1 MEKYTYDNPNYLIP
15 PVCYDPFVYKQ
26 YRYFVDGKYAGEL
39 FFSYQVDCMFR
50 SIESGAVSV
59 QHGKWEYCS
68 HIQAIMAFFDFEGSM
83 QETKFKWRFIR
94 GTEGIDYAG
103 RQIKVIP
110 NAYWVWNTKATALV
124 RRELPYPGDDPL
136 GFPPGIF
143 STIVFVNPSI
153 GHDYE

>member
-103 RQIKVIP
+103 RQIIVIP
-110 NAYWVWNTKATALV
+110 NADWKWNTDETSIERCAL
-124 RRELPYPGDDPL
+124 PFHGDIPT
-136 GFPPGIF
+136 GMPPGIWQAIHF
-143 STIVFVNPSI
+143 QTPTDSTTL
-153 GHDYE
+153 E